1 MSRQA
6 APAYHILQYH
16 YVPDILEKR
25 GPYREAHLGAA
36 RKLEK
41 EGKCVLAGAFGD
53 PVEGGMFIMKGMNAQ
68 VQRCPS
74 F

>member
-1 MSRQA
+1 MSSQA
-6 APAYHILQYH
+6 APSYHILQYQ

-25 GPYREAHLGAA
+25 GPYREGHLGAA

-41 EGKCVLAGAFGD
+41 EGKCVLGGAFGD
-53 PVEGGMFIMKGMNAQ
+53 PVEGAIFILKNMNTQ
-68 VQRCPS
+68 VKTGPL